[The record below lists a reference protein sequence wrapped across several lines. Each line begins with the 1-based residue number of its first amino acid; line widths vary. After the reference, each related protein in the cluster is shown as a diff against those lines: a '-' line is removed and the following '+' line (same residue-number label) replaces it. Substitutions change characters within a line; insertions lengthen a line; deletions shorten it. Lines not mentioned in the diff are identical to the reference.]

1 MFGWPMEEEAKLEF
15 TITVNW
21 RREDGSIAT
30 TQLGT
35 LDRGACRSAE
45 DVGLQLADAKPILG
59 RLQEIVVSE
68 QLQRYCEAVRPCPRC
83 HRRRHLKDYRCRR
96 FDTVFG
102 RLAVRAPR
110 FDGCRHCRERLIV
123 SPVSELLP
131 ERVSPELGHL
141 QAQLAAQL
149 PYRPAAALLEELLPE
164 TGGLNHATTRNRTL
178 AVGKRVEEQIRR
190 EIDHPRVAP
199 NRLSKW
205 WWESMA
211 HLLKQG
217 ILGRTK
223 GISLRALRR
232 CLATDSQSASIP
244 AD

>member
-1 MFGWPMEEEAKLEF
+1 MFGWRMEEEAKLEF

-21 RREDGSIAT
+21 RREDGSTAT

-45 DVGLQLADAKPILG
+45 DVGLQLADAKRILG

-83 HRRRHLKDYRCRR
+83 HRRRHLKDYRRRR

-102 RLAVRAPR
+102 RLAVRALR
-110 FDGCRHCRERLIV
+110 FDGCRHCGERLIV

-131 ERVSPELGHL
+131 ECVSPELRHL
-141 QAQLAAQL
+141 QAKLAAQL
-149 PYRPAAALLEELLPE
+149 PYRQAAALLDELLPE

-178 AVGKRVEEQIRR
+178 AVGKRIEQEIRG
-190 EIDHPRVAP
+190 EIDHPP
-199 NRLSKW
+199 CCP
-205 WWESMA
+205 
-211 HLLKQG
+211 
-217 ILGRTK
+217 RT
-223 GISLRALRR
+223 G
-232 CLATDSQSASIP
+232 
-244 AD
+244 